1 MIRKSMK
8 QISLFLALVLS
19 IPLTF
24 SACEQKQKEIKISS
38 DVKQEMKNEEKNAS
52 KIVKIKDLDLG
63 NMIYTPICWK
73 DDENIVVTDGGSKN
87 NNEIDVENINMG
99 DINVYNVNIKTSKDS
114 KVNTIKD
121 AVCGEVGSKDMY
133 GNFLYMKDNK
143 VCMYNAIENTEKSI
157 YDLSSIIK
165 EQKENLKIKDEK
177 ELLKRIYCG
186 FVLGSDKC
194 IYVMAQTSDI
204 NCSIRVI
211 NTKTGKVTEG
221 SFPVGYF
228 PNLGNVQSLYSLAYN
243 KNKDIFYVTS
253 IYYNFIYECKLKG
266 EKSIIRKR
274 TNAAGQIFDISEDGN
289 DLYLNSLYYK
299 KGKMGIIKYDM
310 EKDKVTEI
318 TSDYMDK
325 NGKSQ
330 ISLFVDVAA
339 NYNNNIIGYSIN
351 NTVYEK
357 DNKTVSKIQATSF
370 IGDFDG
376 KEIKNNVML
385 PVEQMEDKNNN
396 NRIMINKKGD
406 SFIYTVLYSDYK
418 DNIIKMYKMKSY
430 VYQVKK

>member
-1 MIRKSMK
+1 MIRKNMK

-19 IPLTF
+19 MPLTF
-24 SACEQKQKEIKISS
+24 SACEQKEIKISS
-38 DVKQEMKNEEKNAS
+38 DVKQEMKNEEKNTS
-52 KIVKIKDLDLG
+52 RLVKIKELDLG
-63 NMIYTPICWK
+63 DMIYEPICWK
-73 DDENIVVTDGGSKN
+73 DDENIIVTEGGYKN
-87 NNEIDVENINMG
+87 NNEINLENINMR
-99 DINVYNVNIKTSKDS
+99 DINVYSVNIKTSKAS

-133 GNFLYMKDNK
+133 GNFLYIKDNK
-143 VCMYNAIENTEKSI
+143 VCMYNAIENAEKSI

-194 IYVMAQTSDI
+194 IYIMAQTSDT

-221 SFPVGYF
+221 SFAVGYF
-228 PNLGNVQSLYSLAYN
+228 PNLGNIQSLYSLAYN
-243 KNKDIFYVTS
+243 KSEDIFYVTS
-253 IYYNFIYECKLKG
+253 IYYNVMYECKVEG
-266 EKSIIRKR
+266 EKSIIRKH
-274 TNAAGQIFDISEDGN
+274 TNVAGQIFDISEDGN

-299 KGKMGIIKYDM
+299 KGKRSIIKYDM
-310 EKDKVTEI
+310 AKDKVTEI
-318 TSDYMDK
+318 TSDYMGK
-325 NGKSQ
+325 NGNNQ

-351 NTVYEK
+351 NAAYEK
-357 DNKTVSKIQATSF
+357 DNKTVSKIQSTSF

-376 KEIKNNVML
+376 REIKNNVML
-385 PVEQMEDKNNN
+385 PVEQMEGKNNN

-406 SFIYTVLYSDYK
+406 SFIYTVLYFDFK
-418 DNIIKMYKMKSY
+418 DSIIKMYKMKSY